1 MKLVNEKIARLK
13 PSETLAVKAK
23 AAQLRAAGREIIDL
37 STGEPDIDTPEHVK
51 EGALRAMRDGKTK
64 YTAVGGIPELR
75 KAVAER
81 LVTENK
87 LPVAADQVVITNGG
101 KHALYAVFDTILEPG
116 DEVIVFAPY
125 WVSYI
130 PMIEMAGGKPVIV
143 YPGERDGLR
152 ITPDRLKS
160 AMTPRTRAVVINSP
174 SNPTGVGYN
183 REQLQALGRV
193 IADSKAL
200 IISDEVYEKI
210 TYPHFTFTS
219 FGESCP
225 DLNDRLI
232 TVNAFSKSHSMT
244 GWRIGYAAGPKE
256 IISALERHQSQA
268 TSNVCSIA
276 QYAAL
281 AALNGPNDFLK
292 AMIQNFERRMSM
304 ATRVIQETPG
314 LELKATP
321 DGAFY
326 LFIHFDLERLKESSA
341 KIQSSSQLV
350 GLFLDQAGVASV
362 QGEAFG
368 DDRAFRISVA
378 AADETVEKGIRGI
391 AQVMRDLIG

>member
-1 MKLVNEKIARLK
+1 MGYVNQKISRLK

-23 AAQLRAAGREIIDL
+23 AAQLRAAGREIVDL
-37 STGEPDIDTPEHVK
+37 STGEPDVDTPEHIK
-51 EGALRAMRDGKTK
+51 EGAIKAMRDGKTK

-87 LPVAADQVVITNGG
+87 LPVAPDQVVITNGG

-125 WVSYI
+125 WVSYL
-130 PMIEMAGGKPVIV
+130 PMIEMAGGVPVV
-143 YPGERDGLR
+143 VHPGEQDGLR
-152 ITPDRLKS
+152 VSPERLK
-160 AMTPRTRAVVINSP
+160 AALTPRTRAVVLNSP

-183 REQLQALGRV
+183 REQLQAFGSVL
-193 IADSKAL
+193 ADSRAL

-210 TYPHFTFTS
+210 VYPHFTFTS

-225 DLNDRLI
+225 DLTDRLI

-281 AALNGPNDFLK
+281 AALNGPHDFLK
-292 AMIQNFERRMSM
+292 VMNQNFARRVALASK
-304 ATRVIQETPG
+304 VIQETPG

-341 KIQSSSQLV
+341 RVQSSSQLV
-350 GLFLDQAGVASV
+350 EMLLDQAGVASV

-378 AADETVEKGIRGI
+378 AADETVEKGVRGI

>member
-1 MKLVNEKIARLK
+1 MNWVNGKISRLK

-23 AAQLRAAGREIIDL
+23 AAQLRAAGREIVDL
-37 STGEPDIDTPEHVK
+37 STGEPDIDTPEHIK
-51 EGALRAMRDGKTK
+51 EGAARAMRDGKTK

-81 LVTENK
+81 LVSENK
-87 LPVAADQVVITNGG
+87 LAVAADQVVITNGG
-101 KHALYAVFDTILEPG
+101 KHALYAIFDTILEPG

-125 WVSYI
+125 WVSYL
-130 PMIEMAGGKPVIV
+130 PMIEMAGGKPVV
-143 YPGERDGLR
+143 VHPGEN
-152 ITPDRLKS
+152 DRLRVS
-160 AMTPRTRAVVINSP
+160 PERLRAALTPKTRAVVLNSP
-174 SNPTGVGYN
+174 SNPTGVGYD
-183 REQLQALGRV
+183 RQQLQAFGNVL
-193 IADSKAL
+193 ADSKAL

-210 TYPHFTFTS
+210 CYSHFTFTS

-225 DLNDRLI
+225 ELADRLI

-244 GWRIGYAAGPKE
+244 GWRVGYAAGPKE

-281 AALNGPNDFLK
+281 AALSGPNDFL
-292 AMIQNFERRMSM
+292 AVMNQNFARRVALASK
-304 ATRVIQETPG
+304 IIEETPG
-314 LELKATP
+314 LSLKASP

-326 LFIHFDLERLKESSA
+326 LFIHFDLERLKESPA
-341 KIQSSSQLV
+341 RIQSSTQLV
-350 GLFLDQAGVASV
+350 GVLLEQAGVASV

-378 AADETVEKGIRGI
+378 AADETVEKGVRGI
-391 AQVMRDLIG
+391 AQVMRDLVG